1 MTITDSRLLFNYEIA
16 ALDSH
21 LKAWKW
27 LVKGFYSQGKKHPRG
42 VRWEKSGLI
51 VIIGS

>member
-1 MTITDSRLLFNYEIA
+1 MTITDSRLLLNYELVV
-16 ALDSH
+16 LDSH

-27 LVKGFYSQGKKHPRG
+27 LVKCFYSRGKTHPRG

>member
-1 MTITDSRLLFNYEIA
+1 MTTADSHLLLNDEIA
-16 ALDSH
+16 VLDGH

-27 LVKGFYSQGKKHPRG
+27 LVKGFCSQGEMHPRG

-51 VIIGS
+51 IIIGS